1 MMSSEGTGVSSYFKY
16 NVRLKVE
23 VGGVVEKVPR

>member
-1 MMSSEGTGVSSYFKY
+1 MMSSEGMSTGSYFKY

-23 VGGVVEKVPR
+23 VGGVVEKAS